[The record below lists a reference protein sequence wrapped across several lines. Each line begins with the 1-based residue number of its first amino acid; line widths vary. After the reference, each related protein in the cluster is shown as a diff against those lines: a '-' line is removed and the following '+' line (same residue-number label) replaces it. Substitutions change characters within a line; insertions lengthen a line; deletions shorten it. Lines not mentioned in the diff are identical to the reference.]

1 MRRLMAV
8 RGGARDFRARPLCAT
23 HATYI
28 IFLSKNISI
37 SGFDQSQTI
46 LILTIDR
53 VKTTIIICKSL
64 YSYFFILRDIISQRL
79 KCLTLTETTNAY
91 ILGWKEYI
99 HREKHRG
106 FTRNWLGG
114 QDPPRPL
121 LPTFMRYFSAMPP

>member
-1 MRRLMAV
+1 MHPWPRAGKDLGVVLLWKDVTIRRLMAV

-53 VKTTIIICKSL
+53 VKITIIICKSL
-64 YSYFFILRDIISQRL
+64 YSYFLFYEIS
-79 KCLTLTETTNAY
+79 
-91 ILGWKEYI
+91 
-99 HREKHRG
+99 
-106 FTRNWLGG
+106 
-114 QDPPRPL
+114 
-121 LPTFMRYFSAMPP
+121 